1 MKSEI
6 SANENLLVQIKTSIE
21 ELESCEDDLVWMK
34 DLYVTATG
42 NVSGGEKIMLETFIQ
57 MSYFDR
63 IIERAN
69 IRLLKMTEDRYELER
84 KKTADNRRQ
93 QSGLDLNIIDYFT
106 GTKRDVK
113 TLSGGETFMASLC
126 LALGLADEIQSRS
139 SGFSRRALYRRG
151 IWGFRPTGALNGV
164 KSIR

>member
-1 MKSEI
+1 
-6 SANENLLVQIKTSIE
+6 
-21 ELESCEDDLVWMK
+21 MK

-106 GTKRDVK
+106 GTKRDGK
-113 TLSGGETFMASLC
+113 DL
-126 LALGLADEIQSRS
+126 I
-139 SGFSRRALYRRG
+139 RRG
-151 IWGFRPTGALNGV
+151 DLYGFIMPC
-164 KSIR
+164 IRIGR